1 MVEITTTKT
10 AANASASAGAGAG
23 AGPGP
28 AASAVAT
35 WVVTVSGE
43 EPDSRIQLLEQQ
55 PQELSARL

>member
-23 AGPGP
+23 AGP

>member
-10 AANASASAGAGAG
+10 AANASASAGAG

>member
-10 AANASASAGAGAG
+10 AANASASASAS

>member
-1 MVEITTTKT
+1 VVEITTTKT
-10 AANASASAGAGAG
+10 AANASASAGAG

-55 PQELSARL
+55 PQGLSARL